1 MHIWPSVEASGLL
14 PLGAILFTNI
24 ILSTSRQGPVC
35 GRIDGKVKW
44 ASVRWEQGYHVY
56 APSSAL
62 LPTCLAL
69 CKLALSADWIYT
81 LYSTIWSS
89 PKLNLIASANRTFL
103 GWNFRAIFTAH
114 QKNSGSE
121 VPGHLGSLFQYSIC
135 LEPVI
140 ITIFSQSIKW
150 NSRLIGIH
158 LIS

>member
-24 ILSTSRQGPVC
+24 ILSTSRPGPVC

-69 CKLALSADWIYT
+69 CKLALLSADWIYT

-114 QKNSGSE
+114 QKKFR
-121 VPGHLGSLFQYSIC
+121 LGSPRAFREFVPIQYLFGAGHNHH
-135 LEPVI
+135 
-140 ITIFSQSIKW
+140 IFSV
-150 NSRLIGIH
+150 H
-158 LIS
+158 